1 MINMQRN
8 LSIFRVKTL
17 WAKEEW
23 YVLSRK
29 GDHLQEFG
37 SGFFEM
43 YFPQCSKDEEHE
55 FVISI
60 RNTTDDKANLRFEWN
75 LERLRWDLF
84 DQATGKLIK
93 GIYHCDKIPLVFPL
107 AVRDKPNYYKFSCKH
122 LKKGEQK

>member
-1 MINMQRN
+1 
-8 LSIFRVKTL
+8 
-17 WAKEEW
+17 
-23 YVLSRK
+23 
-29 GDHLQEFG
+29 
-37 SGFFEM
+37 M